1 MQYVKYALQ
10 LLRSLRFT
18 TNTTIYTIFIYTPI
32 FIFLYVCINGCKVHI
47 NIKHLYKQEVHMNNM
62 WTISMIWAQSSTM
75 E

>member
-1 MQYVKYALQ
+1 VHYVEYALQ

-18 TNTTIYTIFIYTPI
+18 TNTTIYIIVIYI
-32 FIFLYVCINGCKVHI
+32 VVFIFLYVYTNGSEVYI

-62 WTISMIWAQSSTM
+62 CTISMICAQSSTM